1 MADFGQFFADCFRS
15 GVLLS
20 SACALLVVP
29 IAAWA
34 ALRLALPP
42 LRKMSGDSAWQAG
55 LAAIAAILPGTLV
68 LTLALVALISGMH
81 AACFQTAAG
90 RTLYAIIATVL
101 VLSLLRA
108 TVLARRR
115 AAESNALLRITVAPS
130 ERLGRIAAR
139 LAISVRELPVDEP
152 FCALACIHRPAVI
165 VSSRSLRDMND
176 AELTAALLHE
186 RGHAR
191 RGDQAIAASM
201 SFLVDL
207 FPMPSSSFVSIY
219 RDAREFAADAHA
231 LRHASPEDLA
241 GALMT
246 FTRDYQR
253 VANMAALHGDSGFR
267 RRLSALLVENDRPAA
282 LSAWNRFYVST
293 IVAAVMFIGVSPA
306 VMSLINPAPCNHA
319 ASSRMVM

>member
-1 MADFGQFFADCFRS
+1 VADFGQFFADCFRS

-34 ALRLALPP
+34 ALRFALPP
-42 LRKMSGDSAWQAG
+42 LRGMSGDPAWQAG
-55 LAAIAAILPGTLV
+55 LASIAAILPGTLV
-68 LTLALVALISGMH
+68 LILALAALIGGMH

-90 RTLYAIIATVL
+90 RILYSIIATVL
-101 VLSLLRA
+101 VLSLVRA

-115 AAESNALLRITVAPS
+115 AAESNALLRLTVAPS
-130 ERLGRIAAR
+130 GRLAEIAAR
-139 LAISVRELPVDEP
+139 LTVAARELPVDEP
-152 FCALACIHRPAVI
+152 FCALACVYRPAVI

-176 AELTAALLHE
+176 AELAAALLHE

-191 RGDQAIAASM
+191 RGDQAVAAAIA
-201 SFLVDL
+201 FLVDL
-207 FPMPSSSFVSIY
+207 FPVPSSSFVSIY

-241 GALMT
+241 GALLT
-246 FTRDYQR
+246 FTRDRQR
-253 VANMAALHGDSGFR
+253 VADMAALHGDSSFR
-267 RRLSALLVENDRPAA
+267 RRLAALLVQGERSVT

-293 IVAAVMFIGVSPA
+293 IIAAVIVLGIAPA
-306 VMSLINPAPCNHA
+306 ASSLIRPTPCDHA
-319 ASSRMVM
+319 ASSTMVM